1 MQLRPDEK
9 YCIDYPDY
17 LKNLPAPPKW
27 GKKLAPSTSTTTS
40 STSTSYSS
48 SNSSKPIGAYFSF
61 GYTGSFNL
69 ENETESSFFNFNKYG
84 FACSSETLS
93 DQGDI
98 FAIFSFDYL
107 IDHSEEKTIDS
118 WLVGFDRGY
127 GLLSFFQP
135 YLGGSLGM
143 KWTDSFSWK
152 NIGFAWKV
160 NGGIRIP
167 LSSFTVRT
175 DISYG
180 TILYL
185 AETVAV
191 GMYF

>member
-1 MQLRPDEK
+1 MRNDGICFWVDPTWTDNLGYVVYGYIANGEEMQLRPDEK
-9 YCIDYPDY
+9 YCIDYPYY

-107 IDHSEEKTIDS
+107 IDHSEEKT
-118 WLVGFDRGY
+118 
-127 GLLSFFQP
+127 
-135 YLGGSLGM
+135 
-143 KWTDSFSWK
+143 
-152 NIGFAWKV
+152 V
-160 NGGIRIP
+160 N
-167 LSSFTVRT
+167 S
-175 DISYG
+175 
-180 TILYL
+180 
-185 AETVAV
+185 
-191 GMYF
+191 